1 MKKVVL
7 NRVTRIK
14 VINIYNI
21 KRHKEKRKM
30 NETIYE
36 RMSTVA
42 ARDALKGIKSTNVE
56 DTELYEVCY
65 AYWMNNLDMAKR
77 AAK

>member
-1 MKKVVL
+1 MKA
-7 NRVTRIK
+7 N
-14 VINIYNI
+14 
-21 KRHKEKRKM
+21 KM

-42 ARDALKGIKSTNVE
+42 ARDVINNTKSTENLSGE
-56 DTELYEVCY
+56 ELELYQVCY
-65 AYWMNNLDMAKR
+65 NYWMNNLDMAKR

>member
-1 MKKVVL
+1 
-7 NRVTRIK
+7 
-14 VINIYNI
+14 
-21 KRHKEKRKM
+21 M